1 MKIVYLARM
10 NMSASSGPVK
20 KMLAQVKVWQSLGHE
35 VYFAILTKRK
45 DIFDL
50 FKDLGP
56 VELYQGD
63 VPFLDG
69 RVEGYN
75 RLVKAILHL
84 RPDVVYFRRDLYYM
98 PLDRLLKA
106 VPVVMEV
113 NSNSLVEESI
123 TGRKLTYIYDL
134 LTRSRLLNNVAG
146 FVFVTKELAGQAYFS
161 TIIGKKNIP
170 FVVVPNGID
179 LGEYRVL
186 NWEPHEGISFAFI
199 GSDAYP
205 WHGLDKV
212 VQLAKV
218 KKDWVFH
225 FIGAISEGKHFP
237 ANVIMH
243 GELSRLEYEKVFA
256 QVDCGIGT
264 LALHRKRSNEG
275 SVLKVREYL
284 AYGLPVIIGYR
295 DTDFPNGADFILE
308 LPNTEDNVMSNI
320 EHIES
325 FILKWRGKRV
335 PRDEIQHLDYRVKEV
350 QRLSFF
356 EEVLKHW
363 RRD

>member
-1 MKIVYLARM
+1 L
-10 NMSASSGPVK
+10 
-20 KMLAQVKVWQSLGHE
+20 
-35 VYFAILTKRK
+35 
-45 DIFDL
+45 
-50 FKDLGP
+50 
-56 VELYQGD
+56 
-63 VPFLDG
+63 
-69 RVEGYN
+69 
-75 RLVKAILHL
+75 
-84 RPDVVYFRRDLYYM
+84 
-98 PLDRLLKA
+98 
-106 VPVVMEV
+106 EV

-134 LTRSRLLNNVAG
+134 LTRSKLLNNIAG
-146 FVFVTKELAGQAYFS
+146 FVFVTKELAAQPYSRPLLRRGTFLSQLYPMGLILRS
-161 TIIGKKNIP
+161 TG
-170 FVVVPNGID
+170 FE
-179 LGEYRVL
+179 LGA
-186 NWEPHEGISFAFI
+186 HEAISFAFI

-212 VQLAKV
+212 LKLAEA

-225 FIGAISEGKHFP
+225 LIGAVSEGKHFP

-243 GELSRLEYEKVFA
+243 GELPRLEYEKVFA

-295 DTDFPNGADFILE
+295 DTDFPKGADFILE

-320 EHIES
+320 QLIENFVS
-325 FILKWRGKRV
+325 IWRGKRV